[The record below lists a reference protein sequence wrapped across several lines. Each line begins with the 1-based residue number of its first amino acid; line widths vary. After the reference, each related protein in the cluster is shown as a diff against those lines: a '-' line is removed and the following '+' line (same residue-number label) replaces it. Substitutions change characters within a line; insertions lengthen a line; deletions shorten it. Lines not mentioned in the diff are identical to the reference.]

1 MAEQGLR
8 KCHRAHFQ
16 VPGGALQRGAMLG
29 RGCRARTGC
38 SSSAKSSSGLM
49 VSEWESWSQSAS
61 CQPTSPINPSDDTP
75 CCAGQ
80 ARTACSTRQHSFCP
94 QPALQ
99 QHKAV
104 GRTFMASRTSRS
116 SRFLNML
123 RAPPCRV
130 PCTGAHTLRSGQ
142 DFGVLFR
149 GGELR
154 HGGQSRD

>member
-1 MAEQGLR
+1 MVLAEQGLQ
-8 KCHRAHFQ
+8 KCQRAHFQ
-16 VPGGALQRGAMLG
+16 VPGGALQRGAILG
-29 RGCRARTGC
+29 RGCRARTCC

-61 CQPTSPINPSDDTP
+61 CQPTSSISPSDNTP

-80 ARTACSTRQHSFCP
+80 ARTACITRQQHSFCP
-94 QPALQ
+94 QPALR

-116 SRFLNML
+116 SRLFNMV

-130 PCTGAHTLRSGQ
+130 PCTGAQTLRHPKRAR
-142 DFGVLFR
+142 FR
-149 GGELR
+149 R
-154 HGGQSRD
+154 SV